1 VVYLDEL
8 VELPPFELWV
18 VIAILEDI
26 GLDVVLDVIS
36 IITPSSDFTI
46 AYQSMWAFGNHL

>member
-1 VVYLDEL
+1 MVYLDEL